1 VTYPTNSRKG
11 IEMGLILPNDFVN
24 EGKKNK
30 GKRTYKNLILPI
42 LLAKGKIG
50 ENI

>member
-1 VTYPTNSRKG
+1 MTNPPNNRKG
-11 IEMGLILPNDFVN
+11 IEKGLILPKDFVK

-30 GKRTYKNLILPI
+30 GKSAYKNLILPI

-50 ENI
+50 ENK